1 MLGYLYR
8 KYIYYTFNKV
18 PEVAKRDI
26 YRRQGDS
33 DPFEMRNTVIVTN
46 VKEGY
51 VQYKYADSEFPFGT
65 HSLPVKEFV
74 SIFKKVQHV

>member
-8 KYIYYTFNKV
+8 KYVYYTFNKV
-18 PEVAKRDI
+18 PEVAKRDT
-26 YRRQGDS
+26 YRRRGNT
-33 DPFEMRNTVIVTN
+33 DPFESRNTVVVID

-65 HSLPVKEFV
+65 HSLSVKEFV
-74 SIFKKVQHV
+74 SIFKKASYV

>member
-18 PEVAKRDI
+18 PEVAKRET

-33 DPFEMRNTVIVTN
+33 DPFESRNTVIVTD

-51 VQYKYADSEFPFGT
+51 VQYKYAGSAFPFGMY
-65 HSLPVKEFV
+65 SLPVKEFV
-74 SIFKKVQHV
+74 SIFKKA

>member
-18 PEVAKRDI
+18 PEVVKRDT
-26 YRRQGDS
+26 YRRHGNS
-33 DPFEMRNTVIVTN
+33 DPFESRNTVVVID

-51 VQYKYADSEFPFGT
+51 VKYKYADSAFPFGT
-65 HSLPVKEFV
+65 YSLPVKEFV
-74 SIFKKVQHV
+74 SIFKKA

>member
-18 PEVAKRDI
+18 PEVVKQDT
-26 YRRQGDS
+26 YRRLGNS
-33 DPFEMRNTVIVTN
+33 DPFESRNTVVVID

-51 VQYKYADSEFPFGT
+51 VQYKYADSMFPFGT

-74 SIFKKVQHV
+74 SIFKKA